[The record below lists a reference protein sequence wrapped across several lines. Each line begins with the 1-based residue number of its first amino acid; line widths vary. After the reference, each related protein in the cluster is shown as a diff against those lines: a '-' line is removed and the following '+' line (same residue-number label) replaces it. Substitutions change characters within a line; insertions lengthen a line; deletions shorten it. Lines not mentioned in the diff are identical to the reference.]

1 MSQYLPTHTETIKK
15 FIYDNKII
23 DIEVNFEDS
32 DEKIPI
38 KIFVTKNTDESN
50 FTWYI
55 LNIKL
60 DLPKSEYAKV
70 TLNHPTSPMGI
81 TTLDNM
87 KFVAITV
94 LENMIPALIKKNY
107 SIIKEYLSQHN
118 PQDNS

>member
-1 MSQYLPTHTETIKK
+1 MK
-15 FIYDNKII
+15 
-23 DIEVNFEDS
+23 
-32 DEKIPI
+32 
-38 KIFVTKNTDESN
+38 VTL
-50 FTWYI
+50 WYI

-60 DLPKSEYAKV
+60 DLPKSEYATV